1 MDILIKILEALLAF
15 LKRGAPTAT
24 GEAPNITGEAPNVA
38 GEAPNVAGELE
49 PADLNTSLVEALIA
63 IYACSLTRAQHF
75 AQPLAAAMALYE
87 INTTLRQAHF
97 LAQIGHESGRLQHT
111 REIWGPTK
119 AQRRYEGRK
128 DLGNTEPG
136 DGSRYRGRGLIQVTG
151 RANYAKASAALGPDF
166 VAYPERLEDPEW
178 ASLSA
183 AEFWHRNGC
192 NELADADDVV
202 AVTKRVNGGT
212 NGLAE
217 RTELL
222 EKARK
227 VLGC

>member
-15 LKRGAPTAT
+15 LKRGAPTPAPV
-24 GEAPNITGEAPNVA
+24 EAPSVSPEAQKTTQAVPLV
-38 GEAPNVAGELE
+38 
-49 PADLNTSLVEALIA
+49 DLLIA
-63 IYACSLTRAQHF
+63 TYACSLTRAQHF
-75 AQPLAAAMALYE
+75 APHLAAAMARYE
-87 INTTLRQAHF
+87 INTPLRQAHF
-97 LAQIGHESGRLQHT
+97 LAQIGHESGRLQYT
-111 REIWGPTK
+111 REIWGPTE
-119 AQRRYEGRK
+119 AQKRYEGRK
-128 DLGNTEPG
+128 DLGNFAVG
-136 DGSRYRGRGLIQVTG
+136 DGSRYRGRGLIQATG

-192 NELADADDVV
+192 NELADKDDVV
-202 AVTKRVNGGT
+202 ALTRRINGGT
-212 NGLAE
+212 NGLDD
-217 RTELL
+217 RKKLL